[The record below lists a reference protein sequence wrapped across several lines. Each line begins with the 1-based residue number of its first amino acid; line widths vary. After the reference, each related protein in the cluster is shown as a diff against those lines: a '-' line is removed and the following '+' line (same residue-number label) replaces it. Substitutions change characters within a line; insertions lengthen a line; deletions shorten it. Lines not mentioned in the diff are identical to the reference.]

1 MYEEEAED
9 PRPRDVPA
17 EHGLLAAM
25 MFDPGAIDAVEIHV
39 NASHYYRTA
48 HGLIHD
54 AIVYIHGEPGPSR
67 PDPIT
72 VGRRLEAAGT
82 LARCGGSSYL
92 HSLVRP
98 GQSPANAESYAETV
112 RDMAKRR
119 RMFEIAAR
127 LLERAR
133 DGGGTP
139 DEMLD
144 DALSNLQA
152 LVADGGSE
160 APKLSA
166 GERWAGFIDELEAGV
181 DPASLETPWKDLN
194 RVVQLRP
201 GQLVTV
207 GAETGGGKSLLGVNS
222 GQHIALKKGLPVLVS
237 TLEMEGTELLAR
249 LTAAEAG
256 VNLDHL
262 INRKLT
268 ESDWEKIARISG
280 RMQRAT
286 NFMLDDSA
294 TLTVSKIRARVRW
307 MATQGIP
314 PALVIVDYLQ
324 LVNPERRGGSRTQ
337 EVAEIS
343 RGLKSLAMEFKVPVM
358 ALAQFN
364 RSQVGRKPLV
374 SDFKDSS
381 QIEQDSN
388 VILLMYRDQTDDPE
402 APDNGVRYVE
412 VAKNRNGPKGLIV
425 DLEQQGHYARLV
437 SRSRQPEPVGRQ

>member
-1 MYEEEAED
+1 MHDEEAED
-9 PRPRDVPA
+9 ERPRDIPA

-25 MFDPGAIDAVEIHV
+25 MFDPSAIDAVEIHV

-54 AIVYIHGEPGPSR
+54 AIVYVHGEPGPGR

-72 VGRRLEAAGT
+72 VGRRLEATGN
-82 LARCGGSSYL
+82 LVRCGGPSYL

-98 GQSPANAESYAETV
+98 GQSTANAETYAETV

-119 RMFEIAAR
+119 RMYEIATSLVQR
-127 LLERAR
+127 SR

-144 DALSNLQA
+144 DALAGLQA

-160 APKLSA
+160 APNLSV
-166 GERWAGFIDELEAGV
+166 GGRWAGFIDELEAGN
-181 DPASLETPWKDLN
+181 DPHSLETPWKDLN
-194 RVVQLRP
+194 PVVQLRP
-201 GQLVTV
+201 GQLITV

-222 GQHIALKKGLPVLVS
+222 GQHIALKKKLPVLVA

-268 ESDWEKIARISG
+268 ESDWEKISRVSE
-280 RMQRAT
+280 RMSLADH
-286 NFMLDDSA
+286 FILDDSA
-294 TLTVSKIRARVRW
+294 TLTVSKIRARMRW
-307 MATQGIP
+307 MGTQGMP
-314 PALVIVDYLQ
+314 PALVVVDYLQ

-343 RGLKSLAMEFKVPVM
+343 RGLKSLAMEFKVPIM

-388 VILLMYRDQTDDPE
+388 VILLMYRDLPEDPDNPP
-402 APDNGVRYVE
+402 PDNGVRHVE
-412 VAKNRNGPKGLIV
+412 VAKNRNGPKGLVV

-437 SRSRQPEPVGRQ
+437 SRSRAIEPTR